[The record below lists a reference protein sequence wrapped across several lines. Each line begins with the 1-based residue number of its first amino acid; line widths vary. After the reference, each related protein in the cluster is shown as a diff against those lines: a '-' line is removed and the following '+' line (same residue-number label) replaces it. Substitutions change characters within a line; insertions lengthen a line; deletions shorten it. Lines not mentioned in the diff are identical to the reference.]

1 MCLFVEGAS
10 ESWMMV
16 MVMEDHGDG
25 DGGPSDGRVDVEALP
40 KDGYI

>member
-16 MVMEDHGDG
+16 MVMEDQATDESMSRLCRKM
-25 DGGPSDGRVDVEALP
+25 DIFE
-40 KDGYI
+40 